1 MLKNS
6 LILAVLIAFSLIFAN
21 LFISYE
27 GNDELSALGKYYAEN
42 GASDVGA
49 QNLVTAVV
57 VTYRGLD
64 TLGEVV
70 ILFLTA
76 AIIGFFLKLTKED
89 SESNARKE
97 RIKPASEILQTGAQ
111 ALVPLI
117 FLFGIYIFINGHLTP
132 GGGFQGGAVIAT
144 GFVLMMVAKPVQK
157 VNHGVLAFVES
168 ISGFSFVVIG
178 ILGIILAGGFLDN
191 HIIAM
196 GTFGEIIS
204 AGAIPIIYSF
214 VGLKVGAELSG
225 IVGSFNEC
233 QEIDECQ
240 VETDE

>member
-6 LILAVLIAFSLIFAN
+6 FILAILIAFSLIFVN
-21 LFISYE
+21 LFISFN
-27 GNDELSALGKYYAEN
+27 GNDELNTLGKYYAEN
-42 GASDVGA
+42 GASEVGA
-49 QNLVTAVV
+49 QNLVTSIV
-57 VTYRGLD
+57 VTYRGID

-76 AIIGFFLKLTKED
+76 AIIGFFLKVTNDKKD
-89 SESNARKE
+89 TNKRNDKV
-97 RIKPASEILQTGAQ
+97 KKASEILQTGSQ

-117 FLFGIYIFINGHLTP
+117 FLFGIYIFVNGHLTP

-144 GFVLMMVAKPVQK
+144 AFVLMLLANPVQK
-157 VNHGVLAFVES
+157 VPHSVIAFVES
-168 ISGFSFVVIG
+168 ISGFSFVIVG

-191 HIIAM
+191 HILSM
-196 GTFGEIIS
+196 GTFGEILS

-225 IVGSFNEC
+225 IVGSFNEVQ
-233 QEIDECQ
+233 QEI
-240 VETDE
+240 

>member
-6 LILAVLIAFSLIFAN
+6 LILIILIAFSMIFVN

-27 GNDELSALGKYYAEN
+27 GNDELSELGKYYAEN
-42 GASDVGA
+42 AAEDVGA

-76 AIIGFFLKLTKED
+76 AIIGFFLQLSKSQIKKST
-89 SESNARKE
+89 RKE
-97 RIKPASEILQTGAQ
+97 KIKPASEILQTGAK

-144 GFVLMMVAKPVQK
+144 GFVLMLIANPIQK
-157 VNHGVLAFVES
+157 VNHGIISFVES
-168 ISGFSFVVIG
+168 ISGFSFVIIGVLG
-178 ILGIILAGGFLDN
+178 ILLAGGFLDN
-191 HIIAM
+191 HIIEL
-196 GTFGEIIS
+196 GVFGEILS
-204 AGAIPIIYSF
+204 AGAIPIIYAF
-214 VGLKVGAELSG
+214 IGLKVGSELSG
-225 IVGSFNEC
+225 IVGSFNEV
-233 QEIDECQ
+233 QT
-240 VETDE
+240 ETES

>member
-6 LILAVLIAFSLIFAN
+6 FILAILIAFSLIFVS

-27 GNDELSALGKYYAEN
+27 GNDELSNLGKYYAEN
-42 GASDVGA
+42 GVQEVGA
-49 QNLVTAVV
+49 QNLVTSIV
-57 VTYRGLD
+57 VTYRGID

-76 AIIGFFLKLTKED
+76 AIIGFFLKLSKKD
-89 SESNARKE
+89 SKNGKRVEKLRE
-97 RIKPASEILQTGAQ
+97 ASEILKTGSQ

-117 FLFGIYIFINGHLTP
+117 FMFGMYIFINGHLTP

-144 GFVLMMVAKPVQK
+144 GFVLMMIANPVQK
-157 VNHGVLAFVES
+157 VKHGVLAFVES

-178 ILGIILAGGFLDN
+178 ILGIVLAGGFLDN
-191 HIIAM
+191 HILKL
-196 GTFGEIIS
+196 GTFGEILS

-214 VGLKVGAELSG
+214 IGLKVGAELSG
-225 IVGSFNEC
+225 IVGSFNEI
-233 QEIDECQ
+233 QAEK
-240 VETDE
+240 

>member
-6 LILAVLIAFSLIFAN
+6 FILAILIAFSLIFVS

-27 GNDELSALGKYYAEN
+27 GNDELSNLGKYYAEN
-42 GASDVGA
+42 GVQEVGA
-49 QNLVTAVV
+49 QNLVTSIV
-57 VTYRGLD
+57 VTYRGID

-76 AIIGFFLKLTKED
+76 AIIGFFLKLSKKD
-89 SESNARKE
+89 SKNGKRVKKLRE
-97 RIKPASEILQTGAQ
+97 ASEILKTGSQ

-117 FLFGIYIFINGHLTP
+117 FMFGMYIFINGHLTP

-144 GFVLMMVAKPVQK
+144 GFVLMMIANPVQK
-157 VNHGVLAFVES
+157 VKHGVLAFVES

-178 ILGIILAGGFLDN
+178 ILGIVLAGGFLDN
-191 HIIAM
+191 HILKL
-196 GTFGEIIS
+196 GTFGEILS

-214 VGLKVGAELSG
+214 IGLKVGAELSG
-225 IVGSFNEC
+225 IVGSFNEI
-233 QEIDECQ
+233 QAEK
-240 VETDE
+240 